1 VDGGGTRIRGGTH
14 DRHHNHSRL
23 APLALALLAV
33 AQFVV
38 GLAGLVIFAT
48 GLVWFSRMPADADF
62 LADLLGPS
70 LVVAVGLAATFVSVT
85 VSAVDGIAESESGL
99 ASGLINTTHGR
110 TFAQR
115 LVEQVDQTG
124 VRILEA
130 RVLEP
135 ASP

>member
-1 VDGGGTRIRGGTH
+1 MPPDV
-14 DRHHNHSRL
+14 
-23 APLALALLAV
+23 ALL
-33 AQFVV
+33 
-38 GLAGLVIFAT
+38 
-48 GLVWFSRMPADADF
+48 R
-62 LADLLGPS
+62 
-70 LVVAVGLAATFVSVT
+70 
-85 VSAVDGIAESESGL
+85 
-99 ASGLINTTHGR
+99 GR